1 METQHVQLPPRLHA
15 EQIAPMQRKEEAGLN
30 LTLPMLF
37 VLSGYVVGA
46 VIAVICALDIL
57 FAVPFSRVNL
67 VFDFGFLFCGASLV
81 YLSWDARDG
90 CRYA

>member
-1 METQHVQLPPRLHA
+1 
-15 EQIAPMQRKEEAGLN
+15 
-30 LTLPMLF
+30 MLF

-67 VFDFGFLFCGASLV
+67 VFDIGDFKDQLQDNRLASL
-81 YLSWDARDG
+81 SAGDR
-90 CRYA
+90 